1 MPVNDIKRDTVALFK
16 RCLRTIWPTVKSSHA
31 DEAIA
36 AYYGFRTHAAVLTA
50 LPDEAVVHKVEP
62 SPNALLARLE
72 DLGYRLAP
80 SDLDRVIRL
89 FRAELLGRISENFH
103 RMAGDT
109 ANDNT
114 P

>member
-1 MPVNDIKRDTVALFK
+1 MPVNDIKRDTVTLFK

-36 AYYGFRTHAAVLTA
+36 AYYGFRTHAALLSA
-50 LPDEAVVHKVEP
+50 LPDEASVHKVEP

-72 DLGYRLAP
+72 DLGYRVAA

-89 FRAELLGRISENFH
+89 SHAEMLGRISENFH
-103 RMAGDT
+103 RMAGQT